1 MKCKKCHSQ
10 LNEDKKAIYFH
21 WKYFCVKC
29 NGFIINPEQMEKG
42 E

>member
-10 LNEDKKAIYFH
+10 LKEDKKA
-21 WKYFCVKC
+21 KC
-29 NGFIINPEQMEKG
+29 IQSQYYCKKCEVFMLLPEQMEKG